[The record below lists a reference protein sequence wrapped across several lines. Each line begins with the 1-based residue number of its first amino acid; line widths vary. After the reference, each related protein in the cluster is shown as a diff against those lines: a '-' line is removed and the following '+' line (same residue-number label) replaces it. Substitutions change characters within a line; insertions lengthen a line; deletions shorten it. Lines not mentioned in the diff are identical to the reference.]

1 MSLGNEGQDYEPTP
15 EEVAVLQSI
24 PRDFIKFGALGFTG
38 GALST
43 HLIMR
48 ATIPKVIKR
57 SFAVSYG
64 TPVGVGMLVGVVWGI
79 NKMVGHVEHLVYDM
93 PTSPL
98 THVYRK
104 KFLKIKVDPTEAQ
117 SAKTN
122 GE

>member
-1 MSLGNEGQDYEPTP
+1 MSLGNEVQDYEPTP
-15 EEVAVLQSI
+15 EELAVLQSI
-24 PRDFIKFGALGFTG
+24 PRDFIKFGALGFAG

-48 ATIPKVIKR
+48 ATIPNVIKR
-57 SFAVSYG
+57 SFAVRYG

-79 NKMVGHVEHLVYDM
+79 NKMLGHIDRMVYDL

-104 KFLKIKVDPTEAQ
+104 KFLRLKVDPAEAQ
-117 SAKTN
+117 PAKTN